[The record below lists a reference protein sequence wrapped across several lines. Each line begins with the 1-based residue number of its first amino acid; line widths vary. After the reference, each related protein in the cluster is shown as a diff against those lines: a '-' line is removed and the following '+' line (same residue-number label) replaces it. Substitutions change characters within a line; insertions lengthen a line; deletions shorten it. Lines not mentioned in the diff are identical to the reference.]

1 MDGYWELYGEYRD
14 MFQNEI
20 LELTRGEFEVQ
31 FPEDKRI
38 QGDWSVESVKSALD
52 RLLSDPEVELIFA
65 LGLIVSHVV
74 ANHGDLSKP
83 VIAPFILDAEVYG
96 IPLNEGA
103 SQVKNFSYVNLQD
116 VLVRDVRSFL
126 SVVKFEKLAYLMNS
140 HYLEAIP
147 QIEIRCREL
156 LGEIGIDVQII
167 GIGETIDGA
176 LSKLSPDIEAVYL
189 GPLTV
194 LPRKEFQR
202 LIDELIKRQLPSFSG
217 FDISDVEQ
225 GVLACAISNMYP
237 DIARRAALNI
247 QRILLG
253 EEPGTIPV
261 NITIRE
267 QLTINMA
274 TARAINVLPD
284 WIVIT
289 EAKLINPEREDIERK
304 LDLNTAVQK
313 AINVNLE
320 LAARE
325 RFVAAGAQDVK
336 RARSKLLPRIDL
348 SGAGIV
354 VDRDRAEASFGA
366 QPQRSL
372 VGSINVSQIIFSEPA
387 WANLSIQ
394 KSLQKSKEW
403 DFEQLRFDIALAAST
418 AYLNVLRV
426 KTFERIQRENLRR
439 VRANLEVARVRE
451 SVGTAGPAEVFRWES
466 EIATNRKALIQANAE
481 RNLAEIEL
489 NRILHTPLEE
499 PFLTVETGLSDP
511 VLITNEEKFMTY
523 MANPLSFKV
532 FRGFMVEEG
541 LKSSPE
547 LASLE
552 AAIRAQ
558 ERLLHSASYS
568 FWVPTFALHAEFLNV
583 FSKGGA
589 GTDPNLDLPP
599 LFQFPEIKDFTWS
612 IGLSLS
618 IPLYK
623 GGEKSAVKAKT
634 QKELDYLYLLRDDS
648 IERLEQR
655 IRSSLHLAN
664 SSYAGIEQA
673 REAAGAA
680 EKSLEVV
687 QEAYSL
693 GTASILDLLDAQNAS
708 FSAEQVA
715 ANAVYDFLIDLV
727 EVERSIGRLDF
738 FMSPEEHRAFFERA
752 EAYFE
757 THDPSKVRY

>member
-1 MDGYWELYGEYRD
+1 
-14 MFQNEI
+14 
-20 LELTRGEFEVQ
+20 VQ
-31 FPEDKRI
+31 FLEDKRI
-38 QGDWSVESVKSALD
+38 QGDWTVKSVRSALD
-52 RLLSDPEVELIFA
+52 RLLSDPEVDLIVA
-65 LGLIVSHVV
+65 LGLIISHEV
-74 ANHGDLSKP
+74 AARGDLSKP

-96 IPLNEGA
+96 IPLKEGA
-103 SQVKNFSYVNLQD
+103 SHVKNFSYVNLQD

-126 SVVKFEKLAYLMNS
+126 SIVKFEKLAYLMNYR
-140 HYLEAIP
+140 YLEAIP
-147 QIEIRCREL
+147 KIEVRCREL
-156 LGEIGIDVQII
+156 LDAIGIDLQII
-167 GIGETIDGA
+167 GVGETIDGA

-194 LPRKEFQR
+194 LPSDEFQM
-202 LIDELIKRQLPSFSG
+202 LIDELNKRKLPSFSG
-217 FDISDVEQ
+217 FEVSDVER
-225 GVLACAISNMYP
+225 GVLACAISNIYP

-253 EEPGTIPV
+253 EEPGIIPV

-274 TARAINVLPD
+274 TVRAINVYPNWSVL
-284 WIVIT
+284 T
-289 EAKLINPEREDIERK
+289 EAELINPERENLERR
-304 LDLNTAVQK
+304 LNLNSAVQK
-313 AINVNLE
+313 AIDVNLE

-325 RFVAAGAQDVK
+325 RFVAAGAQDIK
-336 RARSKLLPRIDL
+336 KARSRLLPHVDL

-372 VGSINVSQIIFSEPA
+372 VGSINISQIVFSEQA

-394 KSLQKSKEW
+394 KSLQNSREW

-418 AYLNVLRV
+418 AYLNVLRA
-426 KTFERIQRENLRR
+426 KTFERIQRNNLRR
-439 VRANLEVARVRE
+439 VRANLDVARFRE
-451 SVGTAGPAEVFRWES
+451 SVGTAGPAEVYRWES
-466 EIATNRKALIQANAE
+466 EIATNRKVLIQMNAK

-489 NRILHTPLEE
+489 NRILHAPLEE
-499 PFLTVETGLSDP
+499 PFLTDETGLSDP
-511 VLITNEEKFMTY
+511 VLITNEEKFLKY
-523 MANPLSFKV
+523 MENPLVFKV

-547 LASLE
+547 LASLD

-568 FWVPTFALHAEFLNV
+568 FWVPTFALQCEFSNI

-589 GTDPNLDLPP
+589 GTGTNRDLPP

-618 IPLYK
+618 FPLYK
-623 GGEKSAVKAKT
+623 GGEKSVIKAKA
-634 QKELDYLYLLRDDS
+634 QKELDYLHLLRDDS
-648 IERLEQR
+648 VERLEMR

-664 SSYAGIEQA
+664 ASHAGIEQA
-673 REAAGAA
+673 LEAVEAA

-693 GTASILDLLDAQNAS
+693 GTASILDLLDAQNAG
-708 FSAEQVA
+708 FSSEQVA

-738 FMSPEEHRAFFERA
+738 FMSVEERRAFFERA

-757 THDPSKVRY
+757 IYGPSRERH